1 MGILAVLAKLPDGLD
16 SDALQKIIVGL
27 LVLCGVGVILVLRT
41 VQKLTTRLLAILLLV
56 AAGAAL
62 WIQRDNLDECRNQ
75 CTCRI
80 FGQDVRVPD
89 IAQLNPQCA
98 QR

>member
-1 MGILAVLAKLPDGLD
+1 MGIIAVLAALPDGLN
-16 SDALQKIIVGL
+16 SDALQKIILGL
-27 LVLCGVGVILVLRT
+27 LVVCGLGVILVLRT
-41 VQKLTTRLLAILLLV
+41 VQKMTTRVLAILLPV

-62 WIQRDNLDECRNQ
+62 WIQRENLDDCRSQ

-89 IAQLNPQCA
+89 IASLNPQCA

>member
-1 MGILAVLAKLPDGLD
+1 MPTLALLAALPDGLD
-16 SDALQKIIVGL
+16 SDVLQKVIIAL
-27 LVLCGVGVILVLRT
+27 LVLCGLGVILVLRT

-62 WIQRDNLDECRNQ
+62 WIQRENLDDCRSQ
-75 CTCRI
+75 CTCRL

-89 IAQLNPQCA
+89 IANLNPQCL
-98 QR
+98 RT